1 MSSKTNFI
9 FVDIKYT
16 ITLKKET
23 NTLGR
28 KKGHKIC
35 HLLKLIFPSVLFKKV
50 GRRRQE
56 CDQDS
61 GSSCCGPVVI
71 RASMRPSYQ
80 IRNSNDSKSRQK
92 AN

>member
-28 KKGHKIC
+28 KKGTK
-35 HLLKLIFPSVLFKKV
+35 FAAF
-50 GRRRQE
+50 
-56 CDQDS
+56 
-61 GSSCCGPVVI
+61 
-71 RASMRPSYQ
+71 
-80 IRNSNDSKSRQK
+80 RN
-92 AN
+92 